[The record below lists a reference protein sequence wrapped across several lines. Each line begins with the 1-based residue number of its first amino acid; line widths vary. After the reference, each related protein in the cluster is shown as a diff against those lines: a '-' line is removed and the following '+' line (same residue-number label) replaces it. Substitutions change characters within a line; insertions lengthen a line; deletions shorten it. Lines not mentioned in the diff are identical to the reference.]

1 MAQCSRG
8 SENFAHQ
15 SVEVAK
21 SSFWIST
28 NYIFRKLEKTPY
40 VLQVRILQMAAGLFG
55 SDLKIQET

>member
-1 MAQCSRG
+1 MFEGLWKFFSK
-8 SENFAHQ
+8 SE
-15 SVEVAK
+15 EVAK

-28 NYIFRKLEKTPY
+28 NYIFRKLERTPY

>member
-1 MAQCSRG
+1 MFEGLWKFFSK
-8 SENFAHQ
+8 